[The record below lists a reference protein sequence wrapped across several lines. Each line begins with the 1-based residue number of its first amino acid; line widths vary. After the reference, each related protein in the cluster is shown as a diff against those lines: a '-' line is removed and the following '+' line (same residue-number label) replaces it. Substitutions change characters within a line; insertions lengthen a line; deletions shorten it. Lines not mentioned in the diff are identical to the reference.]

1 VELATQVGTALGQ
14 RGWSLVSGGG
24 AISMMGALA
33 RAARSQGA
41 HTTGVIPQALVHVEI
56 TDHDADDLVV
66 TDDMRSRKALM
77 DARADAFLALP
88 GGLGTLEELLEIWVA
103 RTLGMHDKPVVVL
116 DPDGLFDPLKVQVQ
130 TFVDQGF
137 LRQSA
142 ADALIWTRSVEQAIE
157 AIEFG
162 LGHQAHLSP
171 SGYEVLEDQP

>member
-1 VELATQVGTALGQ
+1 
-14 RGWSLVSGGG
+14 LVSGGG

-116 DPDGLFDPLKVQVQ
+116 DPDGLFDPLKAQVQ
-130 TFVDQGF
+130 AFVHQGF

-142 ADALIWTRSVEQAIE
+142 ADALIWTRSVAQAME

-162 LGHQAHLSP
+162 LGHQAHMSP
-171 SGYEVLEDQP
+171 SGYELLEDQP